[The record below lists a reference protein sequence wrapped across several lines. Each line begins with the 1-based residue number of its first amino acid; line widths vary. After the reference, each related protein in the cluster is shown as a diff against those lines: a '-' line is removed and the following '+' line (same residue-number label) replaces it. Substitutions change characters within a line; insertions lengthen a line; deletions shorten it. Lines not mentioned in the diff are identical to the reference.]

1 MAGAILS
8 TGRKDYCT
16 PQWILKPVRDFF
28 LALNGRGIT
37 LDPCS
42 NPKSLVMA
50 SKNVMLESGVQL
62 IEAKANAALEVA
74 KMSLEQK
81 LFQTVVS
88 AGECSLEILGLD
100 TWLTA
105 PGLESAP
112 KFQVKELVPAG
123 MEFITG
129 NGLQTSWFG
138 ENTYFNPP
146 FGYDKEIKVG
156 IKNWIVKALREATEA
171 KARNGGNTEI
181 IACIPDTPETGP
193 WKNGILLKSEGRCQ
207 LLKRVAFVGMK
218 AVLPKPISL
227 VYFGSNPKLFK
238 EMFKTLGRVENPSE
252 VYADQAG
259 IPL

>member
-16 PQWILKPVRDFF
+16 PQWILNPVREFF
-28 LALNGRGIT
+28 LKLNGRGIT

-42 NPKSLVMA
+42 NPKSLVLA
-50 SKNVMLESGVQL
+50 DKNVMLESGLQL
-62 IEAKANAALEVA
+62 EEAKGNAAVA
-74 KMSLEQK
+74 TACMALEQN
-81 LFQTVVS
+81 LFKAVSQEALTSVV
-88 AGECSLEILGLD
+88 GLD

-112 KFQVKELVPAG
+112 KFQVRELTPAG
-123 MEFITG
+123 MQFLTG

-156 IKNWIVKALREATEA
+156 IKNWIEKALRESAEA

-193 WKNGILLKSEGRCQ
+193 WKNGVLLKAEGRCQ
-207 LLKRVAFVGMK
+207 LMKRVAFVGMK

-227 VYFGSNPKLFK
+227 VYFGSNPALFK
-238 EMFKTLGRVENPSE
+238 EVFRTLGRVENPSV